1 MLYIKMK
8 SERDLSMQ
16 RNYQGLWPVMITPF
30 TREGAI
36 DYASLERL
44 IAWYEGHGAAGLFA
58 ACQSSEIFSL
68 SLAERKALVAF
79 VKAHAHVPVIA
90 SGHVSDSMAG
100 QIEEL
105 TAMHRAGADALILIT
120 NRLCPPGRMAESL
133 IPHMQA
139 MLAQLPKDVPLGF
152 YECPHPYKRLLTL
165 EELAWCA
172 ASGRFAFMKDTC
184 CDMAEIRRR
193 IAVLRG
199 SGLQLFNANTATLLD
214 SLQAGAAGFS
224 GVMMNFHMDLYDWLW
239 HNWQQQPERA
249 RQVQDFLTVFAQIE
263 RQYYPVNAKYH
274 LSAIEGVLDT
284 CVTRTRPAEGLSDV
298 FRDEVHQMHRTAQ
311 YVRTHLCDG
320 SAP

>member
-1 MLYIKMK
+1 
-8 SERDLSMQ
+8 MQ
-16 RNYQGLWPVMITPF
+16 RNYQGLWPVMLTPF
-30 TREGAI
+30 TRDGEI

-58 ACQSSEIFSL
+58 ACQSSEIFCL
-68 SLAERKALVAF
+68 SLKERRALVAF

-90 SGHVSDSMAG
+90 SGHVSDTMQD

-105 TAMHRAGADALILIT
+105 TAMRSAGADALILIT
-120 NRLCPPGRMAESL
+120 NRLCSPGQAEASL
-133 IPHMQA
+133 IPRMQA

-165 EELAWCA
+165 EELEWCA

-184 CDMAEIRRR
+184 CDIE
-193 IAVLRG
+193 VLRQRIRALQG

-214 SLQAGAAGFS
+214 SLHAGAAGFS
-224 GVMMNFHMDLYDWLW
+224 GVMMNFHMGLYDWLW
-239 HNWQQQPERA
+239 RNWRTQPGTA

-284 CVTRTRPAEGLSDV
+284 YVTRTRPAEGLSGV
-298 FRDEVHQMHRTAQ
+298 FRDEVMQMHRAAQ
-311 YVRTHLCDG
+311 YVRTHFCDIR
-320 SAP
+320 

>member
-1 MLYIKMK
+1 
-8 SERDLSMQ
+8 MQ
-16 RNYQGLWPVMITPF
+16 RNYQGLWPVMLTPF
-30 TREGAI
+30 TRDGEI

-58 ACQSSEIFSL
+58 ACQSSEIFCL
-68 SLAERKALVAF
+68 SLKERRALVAF

-90 SGHVSDSMAG
+90 SGHVSDSMQD

-105 TAMHRAGADALILIT
+105 TAMRSAGADALILIT
-120 NRLCPPGRMAESL
+120 NRLCSPGRTEASL
-133 IPHMQA
+133 IPRMQA
-139 MLAQLPKDVPLGF
+139 MLEQLPKDVPLGF

-165 EELAWCA
+165 EELEWCA

-184 CDMAEIRRR
+184 CDIEVLRRR
-193 IAVLRG
+193 ISALRG

-214 SLQAGAAGFS
+214 SLRAGAAGFS
-224 GVMMNFHMDLYDWLW
+224 GVMMNFHMGLYDWLW
-239 HNWQQQPERA
+239 RHWRTQPERA

-284 CVTRTRPAEGLSDV
+284 YVTRTRPAEGLSSV
-298 FRDEVHQMHRTAQ
+298 FRDEVMQMHRAAQ
-311 YVRTHLCDG
+311 YVRTHCCDIR
-320 SAP
+320 